1 MTTPAA
7 RRLAKERQAADLI
20 ETHHGDL
27 QFLLV
32 QVTQDIGAEL
42 TSLPQ
47 IQRDARLALEMAYRL
62 DQAIDFPSPLM
73 EAADFFIFYLASLGI
88 IGIVR
93 AIERAMKRKK
103 ETLLKLQKR
112 IDERGPQMA
121 KATKRRI
128 ERRITRIER
137 AVSRAN
143 H

>member
-7 RRLAKERQAADLI
+7 RRLAKERQAAELI
-20 ETHHGDL
+20 ETHHGEL
-27 QFLLV
+27 QSLLV
-32 QVTQDIGAEL
+32 RVTQDIGAEL

-47 IQRDARLALEMAYRL
+47 IQKDARIALEMAYRL
-62 DQAIDFPSPLM
+62 DQAVDFPSPLM
-73 EAADFFIFYLASLGI
+73 EAADFFIFYLSALGI

-93 AIERAMKRKK
+93 AIERSMKRKK

>member
-7 RRLAKERQAADLI
+7 RRLAKERQAANLI
-20 ETHHGDL
+20 EAHHGEL
-27 QFLLV
+27 QSLLV

-62 DQAIDFPSPLM
+62 DQAVDFPSPLM
-73 EAADFFIFYLASLGI
+73 EAADFFIFYLSSLGI